1 METLQYTSKSKIEI
15 KNSYLSSKE
24 KIKSLRSLM
33 SKNKIGAYLIP
44 RADCFQG
51 EFISENDNRLKW
63 ITNFSGSAGLCI
75 VTMKCIVLFVD
86 GRYTIQAEVE
96 KNNSQILIK
105 KLEKKTIY
113 NWLKKNIFVFNKIG
127 FDPWLHT
134 INEINDYKNEFKGI
148 YKLKKVENLI
158 DKLWV
163 DKPKETINQIF
174 KLSEKYSG
182 ESYSSKLNELDN
194 LKNKLKADYIIY
206 TLPESISWIGNI
218 RGFDIPNTPSVK
230 SYAIQGKN
238 SNLEIFVIKEKLT
251 ESLIKSFE
259 TNIKFSN
266 IKFFSKRLKK
276 LKGKIWLDSNNCP
289 AAVENLLSSKRTKIL
304 KKSDPVLLKKSIKNR
319 VEIQN
324 SKIAHRK
331 DGLAMINL
339 LYWLEKNKRR
349 KLSEIDIIE
358 TLSNFRKRAKNY
370 VGPSFDTICGSGPN
384 GAIIHY
390 KANLKTNRILRNGDL
405 ILIDSGGQYLEGTT
419 DITRTIGFG
428 KVDYLRRKH
437 YTLVLKGM
445 IAISK
450 LKWPIGLS
458 GKDLDSIARYNLWQE
473 NLDYEHGTGHGVG
486 SFLSV
491 HEGPQAISK
500 RNEVE
505 LKPGMIVSNEPGYYL
520 KNSHGI
526 RIENLLLIK
535 EPKKLTRMQKIP
547 TLYFETLTYCPLDKE
562 LIIKDL
568 LDRSEIEWINN
579 YHLQIIKKYEK
590 KLLSEQ
596 RDWLNK
602 ICSPI

>member
-1 METLQYTSKSKIEI
+1 MESLQNTTKLKVGIR
-15 KNSYLSSKE
+15 NSYLSSKE

-63 ITNFSGSAGLCI
+63 LTSFSGSAGLCI
-75 VTMKCIVLFVD
+75 VTMKSMALFVD
-86 GRYTIQAEVE
+86 GRYTIQAELE
-96 KNNSQILIK
+96 KNNPQILIK
-105 KLEKKTIY
+105 KLEKKTIHD
-113 NWLKKNIFVFNKIG
+113 WLKKNIFVFNKIG

-134 INEINDYKNEFKGI
+134 INEINDHKNEFKGI

-163 DKPKETINQIF
+163 DKPKEKIKQVF
-174 KLSEKYSG
+174 ELPEKYSG
-182 ESYSSKLNELDN
+182 KSYLSKLGELDN
-194 LKNKLKADYIIY
+194 LKNKIKADYIIY
-206 TLPESISWIGNI
+206 TLPESISWLSNI

-238 SNLEIFVIKEKLT
+238 CNLEIFVIKEKLS
-251 ESLIKSFE
+251 EILIKSFE
-259 TNIKFSN
+259 TNINFFN
-266 IKFFSKRLKK
+266 IKLFSKKLKK
-276 LKGKIWLDSNNCP
+276 LKGKIWLDGNNCP
-289 AAVENLLSSKRTKIL
+289 AAVANLLSSKKAKIL
-304 KKSDPVLLKKSIKNR
+304 NKADPVLFRKSIKNR

-339 LYWLEKNKRR
+339 LYWLEKNKKC

-358 TLSNFRKRAKNY
+358 TISNFRKRSKNY
-370 VGPSFDTICGSGPN
+370 FGPSFDTICGSGPN

-390 KANLKTNRILRNGDL
+390 KANLKSNRIIRSGDL

-419 DITRTIGFG
+419 DITRTIGYG
-428 KVDYLRRKH
+428 KIDYLKRKH

-445 IAISK
+445 IAVSK

-500 RNEVE
+500 RNEEE

-535 EPKKLTRMQKIP
+535 EPKKLTRLQKIP
-547 TLYFETLTYCPLDKE
+547 TLSFETLTYCPLDKE

-568 LDRSEIEWINN
+568 LDKTEIEWINN
-579 YHLQIIKKYEK
+579 YHEQIIKKYERS
-590 KLLSEQ
+590 LLREQ
-596 RDWLNK
+596 RFWLNK

>member
-1 METLQYTSKSKIEI
+1 MESLQNTTKLKVGIR
-15 KNSYLSSKE
+15 NSYLSSKE

-63 ITNFSGSAGLCI
+63 LTSFSGSAGLCI
-75 VTMKCIVLFVD
+75 VTMKSMALFVD
-86 GRYTIQAEVE
+86 GRYTIQAELE
-96 KNNSQILIK
+96 KNNPQILIK
-105 KLEKKTIY
+105 KLEKKTIHD
-113 NWLKKNIFVFNKIG
+113 WLKKNIFVFNKIG

-134 INEINDYKNEFKGI
+134 INEINDHKNEFKGI

-163 DKPKETINQIF
+163 DKPKEKIKQVF
-174 KLSEKYSG
+174 ELPEKYSG
-182 ESYSSKLNELDN
+182 KSYLSKLGELDN
-194 LKNKLKADYIIY
+194 LKNKIKADYIIY
-206 TLPESISWIGNI
+206 TLPESISWLSNI

-238 SNLEIFVIKEKLT
+238 CNLEIFVIKEKLS
-251 ESLIKSFE
+251 EILIKSFE
-259 TNIKFSN
+259 TNINFFN
-266 IKFFSKRLKK
+266 IKLFSKKLKK
-276 LKGKIWLDSNNCP
+276 LKGKIWLDGNNCP
-289 AAVENLLSSKRTKIL
+289 AAVANLLSSKKAKIL
-304 KKSDPVLLKKSIKNR
+304 NKADPVLFRKSIKNR

-339 LYWLEKNKRR
+339 LYWLEKNKRS

-358 TLSNFRKRAKNY
+358 TISNFRKRSKNY
-370 VGPSFDTICGSGPN
+370 FGPSFDTICGSGPN

-390 KANLKTNRILRNGDL
+390 KANLKSNRIIRSGDL

-419 DITRTIGFG
+419 DITRTIGYG
-428 KVDYLRRKH
+428 KIDYLKRKH

-445 IAISK
+445 IAVSK

-500 RNEVE
+500 RNEEE
-505 LKPGMIVSNEPGYYL
+505 LKPGMIVSNEPGYYENG
-520 KNSHGI
+520 KFGI
-526 RIENLLLIK
+526 RIENLIRVKKSKKGFFFNNLTMAPIDKSLINK
-535 EPKKLTRMQKIP
+535 ASLKKN
-547 TLYFETLTYCPLDKE
+547 E
-562 LIIKDL
+562 IKWL
-568 LDRSEIEWINN
+568 NN
-579 YHLQIIKKYEK
+579 YHREVFNNLKKFMSK
-590 KLLSEQ
+590 SEFSDLKQ
-596 RDWLNK
+596 ACSK
-602 ICSPI
+602 I

>member
-1 METLQYTSKSKIEI
+1 MESLQNTTKLKVGIR
-15 KNSYLSSKE
+15 NSYLSSKE

-63 ITNFSGSAGLCI
+63 LTSFSGSAGLCI
-75 VTMKCIVLFVD
+75 VTMKSMALFVD
-86 GRYTIQAEVE
+86 GRYTIQAELE
-96 KNNSQILIK
+96 KNNPQILIK
-105 KLEKKTIY
+105 KLEKKTIHD
-113 NWLKKNIFVFNKIG
+113 WLKKNIFVFNKIG

-134 INEINDYKNEFKGI
+134 INEINDHKNEFKGI

-163 DKPKETINQIF
+163 DKPKEKIKQVF
-174 KLSEKYSG
+174 ELPEKYSG
-182 ESYSSKLNELDN
+182 KSYLSKLGELDN
-194 LKNKLKADYIIY
+194 LKNKIKADYIIY
-206 TLPESISWIGNI
+206 TLPESISWLSNI

-238 SNLEIFVIKEKLT
+238 CNLEIFVIKEKLS
-251 ESLIKSFE
+251 EILIKSFG
-259 TNIKFSN
+259 TNINFFN
-266 IKFFSKRLKK
+266 IKLFSKKLKK
-276 LKGKIWLDSNNCP
+276 LKGKIWLDGNNCP
-289 AAVENLLSSKRTKIL
+289 AAVANLLSSKKAKIL
-304 KKSDPVLLKKSIKNR
+304 NKADPVLFRKSIKNG

-339 LYWLEKNKRR
+339 LYWLEKNKKC

-358 TLSNFRKRAKNY
+358 TISNFRKRSKNY
-370 VGPSFDTICGSGPN
+370 FGPSFDTICGSGPN

-390 KANLKTNRILRNGDL
+390 KANLKSNRIIRSGDL

-419 DITRTIGFG
+419 DITRTIGYG
-428 KVDYLRRKH
+428 KIDYLKRKH

-445 IAISK
+445 IAVSK

-500 RNEVE
+500 RNEEE

-535 EPKKLTRMQKIP
+535 EPKKLTRLQKIP
-547 TLYFETLTYCPLDKE
+547 TLSFETLTYCPLDKE

-568 LDRSEIEWINN
+568 LDKTEIEWINN
-579 YHLQIIKKYEK
+579 YHEQIIKKYERS
-590 KLLSEQ
+590 LLREQ
-596 RDWLNK
+596 RFWLNK

>member
-75 VTMKCIVLFVD
+75 VTIKSIVLFVD

-206 TLPESISWIGNI
+206 TLPESISWLGNI

-289 AAVENLLSSKRTKIL
+289 AAVENLLSSKRAKIL
-304 KKSDPVLLKKSIKNR
+304 NKSDPVLLKKSIKNR

-358 TLSNFRKRAKNY
+358 TLSNFRKRSTNY

-428 KVDYLRRKH
+428 KVDHLRRKH

-500 RNEVE
+500 WNEVE

-520 KNSHGI
+520 KNSNGI